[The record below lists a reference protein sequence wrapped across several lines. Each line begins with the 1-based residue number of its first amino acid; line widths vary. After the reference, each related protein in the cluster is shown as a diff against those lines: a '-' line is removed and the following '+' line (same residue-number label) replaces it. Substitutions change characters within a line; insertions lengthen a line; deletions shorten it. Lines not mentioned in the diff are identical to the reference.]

1 MLEWELLDK
10 GQVKNVTGYVTKEI
24 VADACVNFMTYRKT
38 CDDIKVKDILFCH
51 DKQAVKDAVGMGI
64 FELNKGYFDGNEK

>member
-24 VADACVNFMTYRKT
+24 VADACVNFMTYRKHAM
-38 CDDIKVKDILFCH
+38 I
-51 DKQAVKDAVGMGI
+51 
-64 FELNKGYFDGNEK
+64 